1 MRRTLEAPW
10 LRLRRAELPLALSCM
25 ADGLRLLL
33 SLAETGVALLS
44 ELSSRPV
51 FPTAARVS
59 ITGILPGDLAM
70 AGRRLHAL
78 RVRSRSSR
86 RCVLVP
92 WGARGAI

>member
-1 MRRTLEAPW
+1 
-10 LRLRRAELPLALSCM
+10 M

-33 SLAETGVALLS
+33 SLAESGVPPLS

-59 ITGILPGDLAM
+59 MTGILPGDLAI

-78 RVRSRSSR
+78 RVHAQQPA
-86 RCVLVP
+86 V
-92 WGARGAI
+92 G